1 MRRALVNYWV
11 DMVTGVAFLLCA
23 VTGIVRLFPAETVSI
38 SSSGQA
44 VIFGISVAVWQ
55 TIHDWS
61 GAIMAAGVGVHT
73 VLHLRWL
80 AHMTRRIANGDA
92 KRKPQ
97 IVPVGQGGKAR
108 VPATATAATAADLGG
123 SRAGAP
129 RAVAAAELE
138 RLERRW
144 EERRREK
151 ERRHT
156 RKAFLKGA
164 AALGGAALLVGLGLA
179 GRDAAGGLLDR
190 SAEQAS
196 TDKAGW
202 EDDAEAGYSGYGSDS
217 QGSGAG
223 SESGGSSSAS
233 GGGPAASG
241 ATARVAV
248 DSGSCVGC
256 GACLQVCP
264 AGVFAANGGVVTA
277 QTPDACSL
285 CGRCTQVCRPGA
297 ITLSA

>member
-164 AALGGAALLVGLGLA
+164 AAVGGVALLVGLGLA
-179 GRDAAGGLLDR
+179 SRDAAGGLLDL
-190 SAEQAS
+190 SAEHAS
-196 TDKAGW
+196 ADKTGW
-202 EDDAEAGYSGYGSDS
+202 EDDAEAGDPGYGSDS
-217 QGSGAG
+217 QGSGTG

-233 GGGPAASG
+233 G
-241 ATARVAV
+241 ATARVVV

>member
-1 MRRALVNYWV
+1 MNKALVNYWV

-38 SSSGQA
+38 SSGGQA
-44 VIFGISVAVWQ
+44 VILGISVAVWQ

-61 GAIMAAGVGVHT
+61 GALMAAGVGVHT

-80 AHMTRRIANGDA
+80 AHMTQRIASRDA
-92 KRKPQ
+92 KRKPR
-97 IVPVGQGGKAR
+97 IVPAGQGGKAR
-108 VPATATAATAADLGG
+108 VPATAAAATAADLGG
-123 SRAGAP
+123 SRPGAP
-129 RAVAAAELE
+129 RVVAAAELE

-156 RKAFLKGA
+156 RKAFLTGA
-164 AALGGAALLVGLGLA
+164 AAVGGAALLVGLGLA
-179 GRDAAGGLLDR
+179 GRDAVGGLLDP

-196 TDKAGW
+196 TDNFGW
-202 EDDAEAGYSGYGSDS
+202 ARQGEADDAGYGSDS
-217 QGSGAG
+217 QGSDAG
-223 SESGGSSSAS
+223 SGGSSSAS
-233 GGGPAASG
+233 GGASAASG
-241 ATARVAV
+241 ATTRVAV

-264 AGVFAANGGVVTA
+264 AGVFAANGAVVTA